1 MPCQNHTLK
10 EAAIMPPE
18 TPTADTPPSPEAS
31 DADAPL
37 AVVAPAAPGALA
49 VYASPG
55 VTTNRKI
62 GTGIFLALLAAF
74 TIFVAAEQGAS
85 VILSTIIG
93 ALFIGGFI
101 GYLRIVAPPPFRITF
116 DATGLRREEQGM
128 EQQTIAW
135 ENVVKVKEDRF
146 PNGLPISLAI
156 YKRVGAKGLHRSFIV
171 FRDDLPGFED
181 FLVDL
186 KRRVPPT
193 TRWTV
198 DTVHE

>member
-1 MPCQNHTLK
+1 MQ
-10 EAAIMPPE
+10 PE
-18 TPTADTPPSPEAS
+18 TPTADDMPISETPDAS
-31 DADAPL
+31 ATRPATHTADSG
-37 AVVAPAAPGALA
+37 VLA

-62 GTGIFLALLAAF
+62 GTGIFLALVAAF
-74 TIFVAAEQGAS
+74 TIFVAVEQGAS
-85 VILSTIIG
+85 VIVSTIIG

-101 GYLRIVAPPPFRITF
+101 AYLRIVAPVPFRITF

-128 EQQTIAW
+128 EQQAITW

-181 FLVDL
+181 FLADL

-198 DTVHE
+198 DIVHE

>member
-1 MPCQNHTLK
+1 MQ
-10 EAAIMPPE
+10 PE
-18 TPTADTPPSPEAS
+18 TSTADMLPLPTPPDASANSPAMS
-31 DADAPL
+31 PADE
-37 AVVAPAAPGALA
+37 GARA
-49 VYASPG
+49 IYASPG

-62 GTGIFLALLAAF
+62 GTGIFLALIAAF

-85 VILSTIIG
+85 VIISTIIG

-101 GYLRIVAPPPFRITF
+101 AYLRIVAPVPFRITF

-128 EQQTIAW
+128 EQQIITW

-146 PNGLPISLAI
+146 PNGLSLSVAV
-156 YKRVGAKGLHRSFIV
+156 YKRVGTKGLHRAFIV

-181 FLVDL
+181 FLADL

-193 TRWTV
+193 TRWNV
-198 DTVHE
+198 DIVHE